1 MPKKNF
7 LIIGLMGVLLMGGLG
22 VHESLAQGSPSGQAY
37 SIDPGLCALML
48 RKGKESFT
56 RGRYTEAK
64 ELFHKAI
71 LADPNSQKAWSYYDL
86 AQMYSVAE
94 QFKNHG
100 RIVQSSAPP
109 VEQTAE
115 MAQPPTPAAPV
126 SPPAMKEKGKGI
138 PVKKEKPTVKEKAP
152 GPKETPKVET
162 PKPGAPAPV
171 PPPPAPTP
179 APGGFKIL
187 KDEGC

>member
-1 MPKKNF
+1 MPEKNF
-7 LIIGLMGVLLMGGLG
+7 LIIGLIFILFLVLG
-22 VHESLAQGSPSGQAY
+22 VHESQAQGSPSGQAY
-37 SIDPGLCALML
+37 SVDPELSALML

-64 ELFHKAI
+64 ELFRKAI
-71 LADPNSQKAWSYYDL
+71 MADPNSQKAWSYYDL

-109 VEQTAE
+109 AEQTAE
-115 MAQPPTPAAPV
+115 MTQPPTPVLTPP
-126 SPPAMKEKGKGI
+126 SPATQEKGQGIAAKKGK
-138 PVKKEKPTVKEKAP
+138 PAVKKKAP
-152 GPKETPKVET
+152 ATQETPKAEPT
-162 PKPGAPAPV
+162 PPGT
-171 PPPPAPTP
+171 PTP
-179 APGGFKIL
+179 APGGMKIL

>member
-1 MPKKNF
+1 MPKKNILLF
-7 LIIGLMGVLLMGGLG
+7 GLLVVLLLGLG
-22 VHESLAQGSPSGQAY
+22 IHESYAQQTQLGPAY
-37 SIDPGLCALML
+37 SVDPELSALML

-64 ELFHKAI
+64 ELFRKAI
-71 LADPNSQKAWSYYDL
+71 LADPNSPKAWSYYDL

-109 VEQTAE
+109 AEQTAE
-115 MAQPPTPAAPV
+115 MTQPPTPVLTPP
-126 SPPAMKEKGKGI
+126 SPATQEKGQGI
-138 PVKKEKPTVKEKAP
+138 AAKKRKPAVKKKVPATQ
-152 GPKETPKVET
+152 ETPKAEPT
-162 PKPGAPAPV
+162 PPGT
-171 PPPPAPTP
+171 PTP
-179 APGGFKIL
+179 APGGMKIL

>member
-1 MPKKNF
+1 MPKKNI
-7 LIIGLMGVLLMGGLG
+7 LIIGLIIILLMGLG
-22 VHESLAQGSPSGQAY
+22 VHESQAQGSQSGQAY
-37 SIDPGLCALML
+37 SVDQEQCALML

-56 RGRYTEAK
+56 RGKYTEAK
-64 ELFHKAI
+64 ELFRKAI

-109 VEQTAE
+109 AEQTEE
-115 MAQPPTPAAPV
+115 MAQPRTTAAPPP
-126 SPPAMKEKGKGI
+126 PPAMKEKGKGV
-138 PVKKEKPTVKEKAP
+138 PAKKEKPAIREKTPA
-152 GPKETPKVET
+152 PKETPKVE
-162 PKPGAPAPV
+162 PSKAGRPAPV
-171 PPPPAPTP
+171 PAPPAPTP

>member
-1 MPKKNF
+1 MF
-7 LIIGLMGVLLMGGLG
+7 ILLMGLG
-22 VHESLAQGSPSGQAY
+22 IHESQAQGSPSGQAY
-37 SIDPGLCALML
+37 AVDPELSALML

-64 ELFHKAI
+64 ELFRKAI
-71 LADPNSQKAWSYYDL
+71 LADPNSPKAWSYYDL

-109 VEQTAE
+109 AEQTAE
-115 MAQPPTPAAPV
+115 MAQPPTSGTPPQ
-126 SPPAMKEKGKGI
+126 PPAMKEKVKGV
-138 PVKKEKPTVKEKAP
+138 PAKKEKPAAKKKAP
-152 GPKETPKVET
+152 ATQETPKVEPAAPGT
-162 PKPGAPAPV
+162 PA
-171 PPPPAPTP
+171 P
-179 APGGFKIL
+179 APGGMKIL

>member
-7 LIIGLMGVLLMGGLG
+7 LIIGLIFILLMGLG
-22 VHESLAQGSPSGQAY
+22 VHESQAQGSQSGQAY
-37 SIDPGLCALML
+37 SVDPELCALML

-56 RGRYTEAK
+56 RGKYTEAK
-64 ELFHKAI
+64 ELFRKAI

-109 VEQTAE
+109 AEQTAE
-115 MAQPPTPAAPV
+115 MAQPQT
-126 SPPAMKEKGKGI
+126 SGRPPRR
-138 PVKKEKPTVKEKAP
+138 PRP
-152 GPKETPKVET
+152 
-162 PKPGAPAPV
+162 
-171 PPPPAPTP
+171 
-179 APGGFKIL
+179 
-187 KDEGC
+187 

>member
-1 MPKKNF
+1 MPKKNV
-7 LIIGLMGVLLMGGLG
+7 LIIGLMLILFGAF
-22 VHESLAQGSPSGQAY
+22 EFNDSYAQQPQSSQAY
-37 SIDPGLCALML
+37 SLNPDLCALML

-56 RGRYTEAK
+56 RGKYTEAK
-64 ELFHKAI
+64 ELFRKAI

-109 VEQTAE
+109 AEQTAE
-115 MAQPPTPAAPV
+115 ITQSPTPVVTFP
-126 SPPAMKEKGKGI
+126 SPETQKKGQGIVAKKGK
-138 PVKKEKPTVKEKAP
+138 PAVKKKAP
-152 GPKETPKVET
+152 ATQETPKVEPAT
-162 PKPGAPAPV
+162 PGTQT
-171 PPPPAPTP
+171 PTP
-179 APGGFKIL
+179 GGMKIL